1 MTRSVARA
9 GLASAALVT
18 SLGTLLGRVL
28 GLVRDMA
35 TAALFGLSQGPVLDA
50 LIVALRV
57 PNLFRALL
65 GEGALA
71 SAYLPVFTAEKERSS
86 ANAWALATVVFA
98 RLTWAL
104 AGIVVVGELC
114 YALVWWF
121 SPPEGDNRVLAL
133 LGAIMLPYALPVC
146 LAVQLSATLNAL
158 GRFALPAIVPVL
170 FNVCW
175 LAAVWLI
182 APRWPD
188 SPVAQAA
195 AVAAAV
201 VVSGMLQVVVQ
212 VPALRRQGF
221 RLDHRPAAVAEPLS
235 EIARRFFP
243 LVLGA
248 AAVQINTFLDSM
260 IAWGLSDGGNP
271 HARIAWLGGI
281 RPPLSQGAAAAI
293 YFGERMYWLPVGLL
307 GLAVATAIFPRFS
320 RHAADQ
326 RPDRLASDLTAAARF
341 VLFLAAPAA
350 VALVL
355 FAVPLTRLLFER
367 GAFSTDDA
375 VRAARVVT
383 AYGFGVP
390 AFCALPIILR
400 GFYAVGRTQT
410 PSVLAAGMVLLNLL
424 LNLTLVW
431 PLAEAGLAVSTSICA
446 TLQAIVLLVVFSRT
460 ISRIDGRSI
469 AAAVFRT
476 AAAVGVMIL
485 VGWGAMHALDRSNDQ
500 HGLMVRAMT
509 LLAPL
514 SLSTAAYFATV
525 LCLGDRPWRM
535 PPEAGSSDHPKAQ
548 C

>member
-1 MTRSVARA
+1 MTRSAARA
-9 GLASAALVT
+9 GIASAALVT

-71 SAYLPVFTAEKERSS
+71 SSYLPVFTAERERSS
-86 ANAWALATVVFA
+86 ANAWALATVVFV
-98 RLTWAL
+98 RLSWAL
-104 AGIVVVGELC
+104 AAIVVIGELC

-158 GRFALPAIVPVL
+158 GRFALPAFVPVL

-175 LAAVWLI
+175 LAAVWFI

-188 SPVAQAA
+188 SPTTQAA

-201 VVSGMLQVVVQ
+201 VISGVLQVIAQ

-221 RLDHRPAAVAEPLS
+221 RFDHRPAAVAEPLS
-235 EIARRFFP
+235 EIARRFVP

-260 IAWGLSDGGNP
+260 IAWGLSDGGDP
-271 HARIAWLGGI
+271 DARIAWLGGI
-281 RPPLSQGAAAAI
+281 RPPLNQGAAAAI
-293 YFGERMYWLPVGLL
+293 YFGERMYWLPLGLL
-307 GLAVATAIFPRFS
+307 GLAVATAVFPRFS
-320 RHAADQ
+320 RHAAER

-367 GAFSTDDA
+367 GAFSGADA
-375 VRAARVVT
+375 VRAARVVM

-410 PSVLAAGMVLLNLL
+410 PSTLAVAMVLLNLF
-424 LNLTLVW
+424 LNLALVW
-431 PLAEAGLAVSTSICA
+431 PLAEAGLAASTSVCA
-446 TLQAIVLLVVFSRT
+446 TLQAVILLVVFSRT
-460 ISRIDGRSI
+460 ISRIDGRSVV
-469 AAAVFRT
+469 AAVFRT
-476 AAAVGVMIL
+476 AAAVVVMAA
-485 VGWGAMHALDRSNDQ
+485 VGSAAMRALDGWNDQ
-500 HGLMVRAMT
+500 RGLVVRAM
-509 LLAPL
+509 LLLVPL
-514 SLSTAAYFATV
+514 SLATVAYFAAV
-525 LCLGDRPWRM
+525 LCLGGRPWRM
-535 PPEAGSSDHPKAQ
+535 PPELGSSERPET
-548 C
+548 